1 MSGGVNHIY
10 VENCTF
16 TGTDVG
22 LRFKSTRGRG
32 GVVEDIYIENINMCD
47 IPTDALTFNLYYS
60 GKSATE
66 DDGSGIKGVVEKPVT
81 EETPE
86 FRNIYIKNIKCRN
99 ANRAMYFH
107 GLPEMPLNNIVIED
121 VDITASQSGRFAYSD
136 SITMRRVRIK
146 DASAGFTFSNCNAVD
161 TVGIEY
167 IK

>member
-1 MSGGVNHIY
+1 MALINSGECLFLNIIS
-10 VENCTF
+10 
-16 TGTDVG
+16 TGPDT
-22 LRFKSTRGRG
+22 S
-32 GVVEDIYIENINMCD
+32 
-47 IPTDALTFNLYYS
+47 
-60 GKSATE
+60 
-66 DDGSGIKGVVEKPVT
+66 
-81 EETPE
+81 
-86 FRNIYIKNIKCRN
+86 
-99 ANRAMYFH
+99 FH